1 MDGTTAKTGMARKR
15 APARAAGTPAGSP
28 APGKGA
34 SGKAAP
40 AKAAPGRGAP
50 LSRRVPFA
58 RQVADLLR
66 DMIIR
71 GALPPGGRI
80 VERSLCQSLDVSR
93 TPLRE
98 ALKLLE
104 AEGLVEISQNKGAR
118 IMSFTP
124 IEASRLFEVIA
135 GLESLAA
142 ELAARRMSD
151 EELARLDALH
161 ARMCAHYERQE
172 KDPYFELNTLIHDAV
187 VRACDNPILIATHA
201 SLMLRARRGRYM
213 AIIDP
218 LRWEESVGEH
228 TALMAA
234 LHARDAEAARR
245 VWRRHLIRT
254 GETVC
259 AVLEAAGI
267 VDAPAEVAPTP
278 A

>member
-1 MDGTTAKTGMARKR
+1 MEHPAGRDNAAPKAGKGTG
-15 APARAAGTPAGSP
+15 GTPSP
-28 APGKGA
+28 RP
-34 SGKAAP
+34 
-40 AKAAPGRGAP
+40 RTP

-71 GALPPGGRI
+71 AELSPGARI
-80 VERSLCQSLDVSR
+80 VERALCEQLQVSR

-124 IEASRLFEVIA
+124 AEASNLFEVIA

-142 ELAARRMSD
+142 ELASSRMTPED
-151 EELARLDALH
+151 LAQIEDLH
-161 ARMCAHYERQE
+161 VRMRAHYERRE
-172 KDPYFELNTLIHDAV
+172 KDPYFELNSAIHDMI
-187 VRACDNPILIATHA
+187 VRCAANPILISTHA
-201 SLMLRARRGRYM
+201 GLMLRARRGRYM

-218 LRWEESVGEH
+218 LRWDEAVGEH
-228 TALMAA
+228 DALLDA
-234 LHARDAEAARR
+234 LRRRDGDEARR
-245 VWRRHLIRT
+245 VWRRHLVRT

-259 AVLEAAGI
+259 AVLATTT
-267 VDAPAEVAPTP
+267 APSANADFN
-278 A
+278 

>member
-1 MDGTTAKTGMARKR
+1 MARMAADTGEKPKR
-15 APARAAGTPAGSP
+15 TAGPARTVRS
-28 APGKGA
+28 
-34 SGKAAP
+34 
-40 AKAAPGRGAP
+40 RTT

-58 RQVADLLR
+58 RQIADRLR

-80 VERSLCQSLDVSR
+80 VERTLCVELEVSR

-104 AEGLVEISQNKGAR
+104 AEGLVEISQNRGAR

-124 IEASRLFEVIA
+124 QEAASLFEVIA

-142 ELAARRMSD
+142 ELAASRMAPAGLAALD
-151 EELARLDALH
+151 EMH
-161 ARMCAHYERQE
+161 ARMRAHYERRE
-172 KDPYFELNTLIHDAV
+172 KDPYFELNSAIHEV
-187 VRACDNPILIATHA
+187 IVRASANPVLIATHA
-201 SLMLRARRGRYM
+201 GLMLRARRGRYM
-213 AIIDP
+213 AILDP
-218 LRWEESVGEH
+218 ARWEESVAEH
-228 TALMAA
+228 DMLMEA
-234 LHARDAEAARR
+234 LHRHDAEAARK

-259 AVLEAAGI
+259 AVLEAAR
-267 VDAPAEVAPTP
+267 DEPEAPPDGAA

>member
-1 MDGTTAKTGMARKR
+1 MDHLAGQDTAARK
-15 APARAAGTPAGSP
+15 AAKGTDATPSP
-28 APGKGA
+28 RPR
-34 SGKAAP
+34 P
-40 AKAAPGRGAP
+40 TP

-71 GALPPGGRI
+71 GDLSPGARI
-80 VERSLCQSLDVSR
+80 VERALCERLEVSR

-124 IEASRLFEVIA
+124 AEAASLFEVIA

-142 ELAARRMSD
+142 ELASARMAPED
-151 EELARLDALH
+151 LARIEDLH
-161 ARMCAHYERQE
+161 ARMRGHYERRE
-172 KDPYFELNTLIHDAV
+172 KDPYFELNNAIHDLI
-187 VRACDNPILIATHA
+187 VRCSANPILIATHA
-201 SLMLRARRGRYM
+201 GLMLRARRGRYM

-218 LRWEESVGEH
+218 LRWDEAVGEH
-228 TALMAA
+228 DALLEA
-234 LHARDAEAARR
+234 LRRRDSEAARR
-245 VWRRHLIRT
+245 VWRRHLVRT

-259 AVLEAAGI
+259 AVLI
-267 VDAPAEVAPTP
+267 TAEPVVPTEP
-278 A
+278 H